1 MSVKVKKSVAIEGKK
16 LLGLIILGSALVHI
30 LVILF
35 LPAGKSTRQYLSKAL
50 QTRESNT
57 GPISLELAEVSP
69 PSQEK
74 QPLLPEEGQEALTE
88 DLKKR
93 LQFVDTGVSPTDEEV
108 KVETERVGE
117 KGTLARDTI
126 PGGSSDRPRLEGTSE
141 APSLGGSPGE
151 AQGPS
156 ETPEGEASIAI
167 VAEETPQEE
176 AQGVQGEGGASEGEG
191 KAEKAGEVVA
201 STPGPPQAD
210 TAQEVTP
217 VPQDPTLSEAKE
229 PAPEPLTQEP
239 KLAEAEVEK
248 PLQELKGSES
258 GRPEPPEAEKLAS
271 QTDRPETQAPIED
284 KHVPLLADAEKPAV
298 GKTNLTARDNP
309 PQADKEE
316 DPLEKELKKL
326 EVKEDGLIPIR
337 KKETK
342 ELAYVPPWELRGGKA
357 KEAARPKGR
366 ASTATPARGKPR
378 VAMSFNAKSL
388 SGGDI
393 MPMMDDAEANA
404 QGEGS
409 PSFTVRKDEYAPY
422 YRHIR
427 DRISWYWYL
436 GYATRQE
443 MKLETEENKPIII
456 EFKVYSEGVVKEAK
470 IVQEAGN
477 HLLAS
482 RIKDSIEGTH
492 LDKFSVFG
500 VKEEYID
507 VRFNFYFF

>member
-1 MSVKVKKSVAIEGKK
+1 MMVKKSVAIEGKK
-16 LLGLIILGSALVHI
+16 LLGLIILGSALVHV

-57 GPISLELAEVSP
+57 GSISLELVEVSP
-69 PSQEK
+69 PAQEK
-74 QPLLPEEGQEALTE
+74 QPLLPEGGQEALTE

-93 LQFVDTGVSPTDEEV
+93 LQFVDTGGSLADEEV

-156 ETPEGEASIAI
+156 DTPEGESLQAL
-167 VAEETPQEE
+167 VAEGTPQEE

-191 KAEKAGEVVA
+191 KGEEVAAG
-201 STPGPPQAD
+201 TPGPPQAD
-210 TAQEVTP
+210 TAQEVIP
-217 VPQDPTLSEAKE
+217 APQDTSLSEAKE
-229 PAPEPLTQEP
+229 AAPEPLTQEP

-248 PLQELKGSES
+248 PLREVKESES
-258 GRPEPPEAEKLAS
+258 GRPEPPEGGKLAS
-271 QTDRPETQAPIED
+271 QTDKPETQAPIED
-284 KHVPLLADAEKPAV
+284 RHVPLLADAEKPAV
-298 GKTNLTARDNP
+298 GETNLTARDNP
-309 PQADKEE
+309 PQADNEE

-326 EVKEDGLIPIR
+326 EVREDGLIPIR
-337 KKETK
+337 KKEPK
-342 ELAYVPPWELRGGKA
+342 ELAYVPPWELRGKA

-393 MPMMDDAEANA
+393 MPMMEAPEANA

-482 RIKDSIEGTH
+482 RIKDSIEATH
-492 LDKFSVFG
+492 LDNFSRFG

>member
-16 LLGLIILGSALVHI
+16 LLGLIILGSVLVHV

-57 GPISLELAEVSP
+57 GSISLELVEVSP
-69 PSQEK
+69 PAQEK
-74 QPLLPEEGQEALTE
+74 QPLLPEGGQEALTE

-93 LQFVDTGVSPTDEEV
+93 LQFVDTGGSPADEEV

-126 PGGSSDRPRLEGTSE
+126 PGGSNDRPRLEGTSE

-156 ETPEGEASIAI
+156 ETPEGEAPQAL

-176 AQGVQGEGGASEGEG
+176 AQGVQTEGASEGES
-191 KAEKAGEVVA
+191 KAEGVA
-201 STPGPPQAD
+201 DVANAPGD
-210 TAQEVTP
+210 TIAQGITP
-217 VPQDPTLSEAKE
+217 VPQELSVSE
-229 PAPEPLTQEP
+229 PQ
-239 KLAEAEVEK
+239 LAEAEVEK
-248 PLQELKGSES
+248 PLQEVKEPELA
-258 GRPEPPEAEKLAS
+258 RPEPPETEKLAS
-271 QTDRPETQAPIED
+271 QTDRPETQAPVED
-284 KHVPLLADAEKPAV
+284 KHVPLLADAEKPVV
-298 GKTNLTARDNP
+298 GEANLTARDNP
-309 PQADKEE
+309 PQADEE
-316 DPLEKELKKL
+316 ENPLEKELKKL

-337 KKETK
+337 KKEPK
-342 ELAYVPPWELRGGKA
+342 ELAYVPPWELRGKA

-366 ASTATPARGKPR
+366 APTATPARGKPR

-393 MPMMDDAEANA
+393 MPMMDAPEANA
-404 QGEGS
+404 QGEGL

-443 MKLETEENKPIII
+443 MKLETEGNKPIII
-456 EFKVYSEGVVKEAK
+456 EFKVYSEGEVKEAK

-482 RIKDSIEGTH
+482 RIKDSIEATH
-492 LDKFSVFG
+492 LDKFSRFE

>member
-1 MSVKVKKSVAIEGKK
+1 MMVKKSVAIEGKK
-16 LLGLIILGSALVHI
+16 LLGLIILGSALVHV

-57 GPISLELAEVSP
+57 GSISLELVEVSP
-69 PSQEK
+69 QAQEK
-74 QPLLPEEGQEALTE
+74 QPLLPEGGQEALTE

-93 LQFVDTGVSPTDEEV
+93 LQFVDTGGSPTDEEA

-126 PGGSSDRPRLEGTSE
+126 PGGSSDHPRLEGTSE

-156 ETPEGEASIAI
+156 ETPEGEAPQAI
-167 VAEETPQEE
+167 VAEGTPQEE
-176 AQGVQGEGGASEGEG
+176 AQGVQAEGGTSEGEI
-191 KAEKAGEVVA
+191 KAGEVAA
-201 STPGPPQAD
+201 STPGIPQAY

-239 KLAEAEVEK
+239 KLVEAEVEK
-248 PLQELKGSES
+248 PLQEVK
-258 GRPEPPEAEKLAS
+258 EPPETEKLAS

-284 KHVPLLADAEKPAV
+284 KHVPLLADAEKPVV
-298 GKTNLTARDNP
+298 GEANLTVRDNP
-309 PQADKEE
+309 PQADEE
-316 DPLEKELKKL
+316 ETPLEKELKKL

-337 KKETK
+337 KKEPK
-342 ELAYVPPWELRGGKA
+342 ELAYVPPWELRGKT

-366 ASTATPARGKPR
+366 ASTATPARGKPG
-378 VAMSFNAKSL
+378 VVMSFNAKSL

-393 MPMMDDAEANA
+393 MPMMNAAEANA

-482 RIKDSIEGTH
+482 RVKDSIEATH
-492 LDKFSVFG
+492 LDNFSRFG

>member
-16 LLGLIILGSALVHI
+16 LLGLIILGSALVHV

-50 QTRESNT
+50 QARETNSD
-57 GPISLELAEVSP
+57 PISLELAEVSP
-69 PSQEK
+69 PAQEE
-74 QPLLPEEGQEALTE
+74 QPLPPEGGQEALTE

-93 LQFVDTGVSPTDEEV
+93 LQFVDTGGSLADEEV

-126 PGGSSDRPRLEGTSE
+126 PGGSDDRPRLEGTSE

-156 ETPEGEASIAI
+156 ETPEGEAPQAL
-167 VAEETPQEE
+167 VAEGTPQEE
-176 AQGVQGEGGASEGEG
+176 AQGVQGEGGASEGESKG
-191 KAEKAGEVVA
+191 GEVAA
-201 STPGPPQAD
+201 STPGTPQAD
-210 TAQEVTP
+210 TAQEVIP
-217 VPQDPTLSEAKE
+217 APQDPTLSEAKE

-248 PLQELKGSES
+248 PLQELKESES
-258 GRPEPPEAEKLAS
+258 GKPEPPEAEKLAS

-284 KHVPLLADAEKPAV
+284 KHVPLLADAEKPVV
-298 GKTNLTARDNP
+298 GEANLTARDNP
-309 PQADKEE
+309 PQADEE
-316 DPLEKELKKL
+316 NPLEKELKKL
-326 EVKEDGLIPIR
+326 EVREDGLIPIR
-337 KKETK
+337 KKEPK
-342 ELAYVPPWELRGGKA
+342 ELAHIPPWELRGKA

-366 ASTATPARGKPR
+366 ASMATPARGKPR
-378 VAMSFNAKSL
+378 VAMSFNAKTL

-393 MPMMDDAEANA
+393 MPMMNAPEANA

-443 MKLETEENKPIII
+443 MKLETEENKPIIV

-482 RIKDSIEGTH
+482 RIKDSIEATH
-492 LDKFSVFG
+492 LDKFSSFG

>member
-1 MSVKVKKSVAIEGKK
+1 MIVKKSVAIEGKK
-16 LLGLIILGSALVHI
+16 LLGLIILGSALVHV

-57 GPISLELAEVSP
+57 GPISLELVEVSP
-69 PSQEK
+69 PAQEK

-93 LQFVDTGVSPTDEEV
+93 LQFVDTGASPADEEV

-117 KGTLARDTI
+117 KGTLAGDTI
-126 PGGSSDRPRLEGTSE
+126 PGGSDDRPRLEGTSE

-156 ETPEGEASIAI
+156 ETPEGAAPQAL
-167 VAEETPQEE
+167 VAEGTPKEE
-176 AQGVQGEGGASEGEG
+176 AQGVQAEGGASEGES
-191 KAEKAGEVVA
+191 KGEEVAA

-210 TAQEVTP
+210 TPQEATP
-217 VPQDPTLSEAKE
+217 APQDPTLSEAKA
-229 PAPEPLTQEP
+229 PAPEPPTQEP

-271 QTDRPETQAPIED
+271 QTDRPETPAPIED
-284 KHVPLLADAEKPAV
+284 KHVPLLADAEKPVV
-298 GKTNLTARDNP
+298 GETNPTTRDNP
-309 PQADKEE
+309 PQTDKEE

-342 ELAYVPPWELRGGKA
+342 ELAYVPPWELRGKA
-357 KEAARPKGR
+357 KEAERPKGR
-366 ASTATPARGKPR
+366 ASTATTARGKPK

-393 MPMMDDAEANA
+393 MPMMDAAEANA

-470 IVQEAGN
+470 VVQEAGN

-482 RIKDSIEGTH
+482 RIKDSIEATH
-492 LDKFSVFG
+492 LDNFSSFG

>member
-1 MSVKVKKSVAIEGKK
+1 MMVKKSVAIEGKK
-16 LLGLIILGSALVHI
+16 LLGLIILGSALVHFF
-30 LVILF
+30 VIFF
-35 LPAGKSTRQYLSKAL
+35 LPAGQSTREHIYKTL
-50 QTRESNT
+50 QARGS
-57 GPISLELAEVSP
+57 GPVSLELVEVSP
-69 PSQEK
+69 PPQE
-74 QPLLPEEGQEALTE
+74 QLLATEEKKAVIEE
-88 DLKKR
+88 DLRKR
-93 LQFVDTGVSPTDEEV
+93 LQFVDTGGSPTDEEV

-126 PGGSSDRPRLEGTSE
+126 PGGSDDRPRLEGTSE

-151 AQGPS
+151 AQGGPS
-156 ETPEGEASIAI
+156 EVQEGEASIAI

-176 AQGVQGEGGASEGEG
+176 AQGVQTEGASEGES
-191 KAEKAGEVVA
+191 KAEGVA
-201 STPGPPQAD
+201 DVANAPGD
-210 TAQEVTP
+210 TIAQGITP
-217 VPQDPTLSEAKE
+217 VPQELSVSE
-229 PAPEPLTQEP
+229 PQ
-239 KLAEAEVEK
+239 LAEAEVEK
-248 PLQELKGSES
+248 PLQEVKEPSET
-258 GRPEPPEAEKLAS
+258 EKLAS
-271 QTDRPETQAPIED
+271 QTDKPETQAPMED
-284 KHVPLLADAEKPAV
+284 KHVPLLADAEKPVV
-298 GKTNLTARDNP
+298 GEANLTARDNP
-309 PQADKEE
+309 PQADEE
-316 DPLEKELKKL
+316 ENPLEKELKKL

-337 KKETK
+337 RKEPK
-342 ELAYVPPWELRGGKA
+342 ELAYVPPWELRGKA

-366 ASTATPARGKPR
+366 APTATPARGKPR
-378 VAMSFNAKSL
+378 VAMSFNAKTL

-393 MPMMDDAEANA
+393 MPMMDAPEANA

-409 PSFTVRKDEYAPY
+409 PSFSVKKDEYAPY

-492 LDKFSVFG
+492 LDKFSRFG

>member
-1 MSVKVKKSVAIEGKK
+1 MMVKKSVAIEGKK

-69 PSQEK
+69 PAQEK
-74 QPLLPEEGQEALTE
+74 QPLLPEEGREALTE

-93 LQFVDTGVSPTDEEV
+93 LQFVDTSGSPADEEA

-126 PGGSSDRPRLEGTSE
+126 PGGSNDRPRLEGTSE

-156 ETPEGEASIAI
+156 ETPEGEAPQAL
-167 VAEETPQEE
+167 VAEGTPQEE
-176 AQGVQGEGGASEGEG
+176 AQGVQGEGGASEGES
-191 KAEKAGEVVA
+191 KGEEIA
-201 STPGPPQAD
+201 GPPQAD
-210 TAQEVTP
+210 TPQEVTP
-217 VPQDPTLSEAKE
+217 APQDPTLSEAKE

-271 QTDRPETQAPIED
+271 QTDKPETQAPIED
-284 KHVPLLADAEKPAV
+284 KHVPLLADAEKPVV
-298 GKTNLTARDNP
+298 GETNLTARDNP

-337 KKETK
+337 KKEPK
-342 ELAYVPPWELRGGKA
+342 ELAHVPPWELRGKT

-366 ASTATPARGKPR
+366 ASTAAPARGKPR
-378 VAMSFNAKSL
+378 VAMSFNAKTL

-393 MPMMDDAEANA
+393 MPMMDAAEANA
-404 QGEGS
+404 RGEGL

-443 MKLETEENKPIII
+443 MKLETEENKPIIV

-482 RIKDSIEGTH
+482 RIKDSIEATH
-492 LDKFSVFG
+492 LDKFSNFG